1 MKKYNCIFLDRDGTL
16 NPDPPP
22 GYIRN
27 LRDFKFFDGALNAL
41 KRLSEQGNSFAIISN
56 QSGVSRGH
64 IKIEDLEKIHKYI
77 EVRFKKYS
85 IPLLGIHFCS
95 DHPNNATSRRKPNA
109 GMFLE
114 AKKNHN
120 LNLEKCLMIGDSI
133 VDMQVGDRL
142 KMKTIFLLTG
152 MGNDYLNDVQS
163 SCDVDLVSNN
173 LLEAAKD
180 LKLILQ

>member
-41 KRLSEQGNSFAIISN
+41 KKLSEQGNSFAIISN

-77 EVRFKKYS
+77 EAHFKKYS

-133 VDMQVGDRL
+133 ADILAGTNLGMDTMLV
-142 KMKTIFLLTG
+142 LTG
-152 MGNDYLNDVQS
+152 NGHKTLK
-163 SCDVDLVSNN
+163 
-173 LLEAAKD
+173 LLDKNSQPSYIAKD
-180 LKLILQ
+180 LTQGAEILCN